1 MILYLS
7 GPIDDQNVRFRR
19 IKVNHFTKLFR
30 NVAAFGSAKVN
41 GRLAEVA
48 AKNSEKYLPDF
59 QTNCEGRDS
68 GCSKRTYKRVGDF
81 GPISITCK
89 EDVLNVAARSSCH

>member
-1 MILYLS
+1 MSLYLPGS
-7 GPIDDQNVRFRR
+7 IDDQNVRFRR

-30 NVAAFGSAKVN
+30 NVAAFGPAKVN

-59 QTNCEGRDS
+59 LTNREGHDR
-68 GCSKRTYKRVGDF
+68 GMQ
-81 GPISITCK
+81 
-89 EDVLNVAARSSCH
+89 